1 MTIQI
6 LVFVYTV
13 LCHPLTHAQNMLI
26 LILQLKKHNKILRTI
41 EFFPVFSTSS
51 VRQHLCPTTI
61 HICYPLPA
69 CTSLARFVLLCY
81 WNTIKSLYVSHS
93 FYQVED
99 NHLKLRDVINIVQS
113 VLHRYQLPV
122 CEFVTIFVSFRSLE
136 PLPLG
141 DHYWNIRDAIV
152 QNELLLLRMC
162 QFGVKFSHPHK

>member
-1 MTIQI
+1 M
-6 LVFVYTV
+6 
-13 LCHPLTHAQNMLI
+13 C
-26 LILQLKKHNKILRTI
+26 
-41 EFFPVFSTSS
+41 ST
-51 VRQHLCPTTI
+51 
-61 HICYPLPA
+61 
-69 CTSLARFVLLCY
+69 F
-81 WNTIKSLYVSHS
+81 
-93 FYQVED
+93 QVED